1 MYKLI
6 FVDNKGRTTCAY
18 ETQNIYNI
26 DCLTG
31 EFANKEELLKAMSY
45 KYKKSFVK
53 VYIKTDFK
61 DGEKTITD
69 IVYSN
74 NYIPEREYMIN
85 KYAAFL
91 IEDTSRIRYSFLR
104 NMSRYQGNNIYYVG
118 FFEILES
125 LTKYMKTYRKQRDC
139 YFHMVN
145 TGFIELEHEP
155 HIKREDLGNLIKN
168 VEIDDSDDE
177 EIMIRKVKEGLEN
190 PEMLDIDN
198 LSVKK
203 ARRR

>member
-31 EFANKEELLKAMSY
+31 EYGNKEELLEAMSY
-45 KYKKSFVK
+45 KYKKSFVN
-53 VYIKTDFK
+53 VYIKTEFK
-61 DGEKTITD
+61 DAEKILYD
-69 IVYSN
+69 IVYRYN
-74 NYIPEREYMIN
+74 FIPDREYMIN

-91 IEDTSRIRYSFLR
+91 IEDTNRIRDSFLR
-104 NMSRYQGNNIYYVG
+104 NMPRYQGNNIFYVG

-145 TGFIELEHEP
+145 CDFIEPTYVPYEEN
-155 HIKREDLGNLIKN
+155 KDLGSLIKN
-168 VEIDDSDDE
+168 VELDDADDE
-177 EIMIRKVKEGLEN
+177 EIMIRKVREGLES

-198 LSVKK
+198 LSIKK
-203 ARRR
+203 AKRR

>member
-6 FVDNKGRTTCAY
+6 FEDSKGRTTCVY

-31 EFANKEELLKAMSY
+31 EYGSKEELLEAMSY
-45 KYKKSFVK
+45 KYKKNFVK
-53 VYIKTDFK
+53 VYIKAEFK
-61 DGEKTITD
+61 DAEKDITD
-69 IVYSN
+69 IVYR
-74 NYIPEREYMIN
+74 YDFIPEREYMIN

-91 IEDTSRIRYSFLR
+91 IEDTNRIRYSFLR
-104 NMSRYQGNNIYYVG
+104 NMPRYQGNNIHYVG

-145 TGFIELEHEP
+145 TDFIEQKYVPYEE
-155 HIKREDLGNLIKN
+155 KQDLGSMIRN
-168 VEIDDSDDE
+168 VELDDSDDE
-177 EIMIRKVKEGLEN
+177 EIMIRKIREGLES
-190 PEMLDIDN
+190 PELLDIDDM
-198 LSVKK
+198 SVKK